1 MLTNLEREGDHR
13 HVTWKV
19 IQEEHM
25 AGNIKL
31 VSQVSGSAT
40 GLKQSFSLSNVV
52 FGKMWRAKKNWWEDQ
67 DSEEWYPSFGSRA
80 TDWCFDVHNS
90 PAYFYSVI
98 RAFVTVVQCANVK
111 THSKASLCLTDVYLR
126 EIKSKVQVS
135 WFSSERKQEL
145 SQMTT
150 SVTCVAPLSS
160 LLGKKK
166 VIEMCG

>member
-1 MLTNLEREGDHR
+1 MLKNLEREGDHR

-25 AGNIKL
+25 AGNI
-31 VSQVSGSAT
+31 SQVSGCAT
-40 GLKQSFSLSNVV
+40 GLKQSFSLS
-52 FGKMWRAKKNWWEDQ
+52 NWWEDQ

-80 TDWCFDVHNS
+80 TDWCCDVHNS

-98 RAFVTVVQCANVK
+98 RAFMTVVQCANVK

-150 SVTCVAPLSS
+150 SVTCVAPLSP

-166 VIEMCG
+166 S